1 MARLAVGLAA
11 ALVWTIFSVA
21 PGRAAEIRAYGD
33 FRVHGNFFQNQNFT
47 GWNGTGAQTEDPVV
61 FFQRLRLHFDL
72 PASDALSFRLGLRLN
87 NEIWGQG
94 PLAAD
99 SSVPDIEPYQAY
111 LQFAVPDTDLRL
123 TVGYQPLSMPHTPV
137 FYDSV
142 VLSTDSGNSDTAAV
156 VLSGPLAA
164 DILSGTLGYG
174 RLVDAN
180 GPFDPSTTQTGD
192 EFDLFF
198 ATLDLTL
205 PGVTISPFGM
215 AGVLGRGAALGGMGD
230 TLLSAGTFLAG
241 GGFAHNQNP
250 AVWTGAAVIVDALAP
265 FKMYADV
272 AFGDVAFTDR
282 AINRRSGWFVDAA
295 LEYGGWSWVT
305 PQVFGW
311 WGSGEDASLTNGSE
325 RLPSIDSSWG
335 PICSFL
341 FDGDQ
346 ELHDTNM
353 DVTPQG
359 SMGLSFGLNQIS
371 LIPDL
376 TSLAGVTVAAGTSSP
391 AGLRKAVAATGG
403 PGAYVQMGNDLAQGE
418 TLLSAYFNHSYA
430 ITQALDL
437 VLETGWAR
445 GYGFHKSIWG
455 RRMVDK
461 AGDVFQGGLGFIYH
475 F

>member
-1 MARLAVGLAA
+1 
-11 ALVWTIFSVA
+11 
-21 PGRAAEIRAYGD
+21 
-33 FRVHGNFFQNQNFT
+33 
-47 GWNGTGAQTEDPVV
+47 
-61 FFQRLRLHFDL
+61 
-72 PASDALSFRLGLRLN
+72 
-87 NEIWGQG
+87 
-94 PLAAD
+94 
-99 SSVPDIEPYQAY
+99 
-111 LQFAVPDTDLRL
+111 
-123 TVGYQPLSMPHTPV
+123 
-137 FYDSV
+137 
-142 VLSTDSGNSDTAAV
+142 
-156 VLSGPLAA
+156 
-164 DILSGTLGYG
+164 
-174 RLVDAN
+174 
-180 GPFDPSTTQTGD
+180 
-192 EFDLFF
+192 
-198 ATLDLTL
+198 
-205 PGVTISPFGM
+205 
-215 AGVLGRGAALGGMGD
+215 ALGGMGD